1 MRSHSPFLPRSSPSS
16 PSPSP
21 SPSSSS
27 LEESENFQQE
37 PVNRVRER
45 RREEEGTRGEG
56 ERKRQPYMYDLFG
69 QSGRFDYFNHKRVE
83 IAGET
88 KEEESTEEQEQEGSI
103 PFFLNEGS
111 QEEKGEKEE
120 NEMNKRRE
128 ENAPRGR
135 TPFSFDSWQWQ
146 GPPRKQQ

>member
-1 MRSHSPFLPRSSPSS
+1 
-16 PSPSP
+16 
-21 SPSSSS
+21 
-27 LEESENFQQE
+27 
-37 PVNRVRER
+37 
-45 RREEEGTRGEG
+45 
-56 ERKRQPYMYDLFG
+56 MYDLFG

-120 NEMNKRRE
+120 NEMNKGEKRMRQEGELHSLLIVGSGRDRQENNRE
-128 ENAPRGR
+128 IN
-135 TPFSFDSWQWQ
+135 
-146 GPPRKQQ
+146 K